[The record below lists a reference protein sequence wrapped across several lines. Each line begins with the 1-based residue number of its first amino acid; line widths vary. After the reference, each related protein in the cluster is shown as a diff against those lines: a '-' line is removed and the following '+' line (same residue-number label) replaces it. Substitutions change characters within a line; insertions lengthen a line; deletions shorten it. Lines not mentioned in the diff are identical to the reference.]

1 MTFISLYFPKVAF
14 LLYFILNQRAVR
26 AQWRQSRQID
36 NLASAADKQ
45 GFQWSRSSLEKFCL
59 MNDRQKFREL
69 LEPILVPRIVGT
81 QSHKEVAEHLSRTLS
96 ALGFTIEWDL
106 FDEATPLGMKS
117 FKTLIATHDPSV
129 PRRLVL
135 ACHYDSKVLEGK
147 IFIGATDSAVPCAM
161 LLEMAR
167 TLGPYLHNRRR
178 RDLTLQLI
186 FFDGE
191 EAFHEWSEMDSLYGS
206 RHLASK
212 WNREYFMNT
221 SQSSFEFK
229 KEIDRIDLFI
239 LLDLLGAPNP
249 LLHYF
254 HGFSSKNAFLEM
266 MKIEFCALV
275 CFLEMELKKTGC
287 LHPLQPIFQSRTI
300 YSTIED
306 DHVPFLNLNVPILH
320 LIPLPFPDVWHKA
333 SDNADVLH
341 YETIDNLNSILRVFV
356 ARYHQLVI

>member
-1 MTFISLYFPKVAF
+1 MIIISFHIPKVAF
-14 LLYFILNQRAVR
+14 LLYFTLNQCIARAH
-26 AQWRQSRQID
+26 WRQSRQAHD
-36 NLASAADKQ
+36 LSGAGNKQ
-45 GFQWSRSSLEKFCL
+45 GFQWSRSLLEKFC

-81 QSHKEVAEHLSRTLS
+81 QSHEEVAGHLSRTLS
-96 ALGFTIEWDL
+96 ALGFTTEWDL
-106 FDEATPLGMKS
+106 FEEATPHGMKS
-117 FKTLIATHDPSV
+117 FKTLIATHDLSV

-135 ACHYDSKVLEGK
+135 ACHYDSKFLKGE

-167 TLGPYLHNRRR
+167 TLGPHLRNRRR
-178 RDLTLQLI
+178 RDITLQLI

-191 EAFHEWSEMDSLYGS
+191 EAFHEWSEIDSLYGS

-212 WNREYFMNT
+212 WNQEYFMNI
-221 SQSSFEFK
+221 SQSSFEVK

-249 LLHYF
+249 VFYYF
-254 HGFSSKNAFLEM
+254 HGFLSRNAYLEM
-266 MKIEFCALV
+266 VKI
-275 CFLEMELKKTGC
+275 EMELTKIGC
-287 LHPLQPIFQSRTI
+287 LHQLHPIFKPRTV
-300 YSTIED
+300 YSTVQD

-333 SDNADVLH
+333 SDNASVLH
-341 YETIDNLNSILRVFV
+341 YETIENLNSILRVFV
-356 ARYHQLVI
+356 SKYHGLVA